1 MTSKKVFAILAIGVV
16 VVLVAV
22 VLWRLPGREPSP
34 KSLLK
39 TALNAADSPQ
49 RVHAAVELTQMLADR
64 ERTLPY
70 VRQLAT
76 ETKDPEVLA
85 IGVRGLA
92 WALDGDS
99 VPIYLTAMEHEDSK
113 VREAGVLA
121 MKTIGGGTLGD
132 GIFGPIGKKLTFAP
146 GDPPESRR
154 AVVKELRAL
163 YELRLADEAE
173 YKAMEAAFRS
183 GK

>member
-1 MTSKKVFAILAIGVV
+1 
-16 VVLVAV
+16 
-22 VLWRLPGREPSP
+22 
-34 KSLLK
+34 
-39 TALNAADSPQ
+39 PQ